1 MPIYWEHNA
10 SGVQAEDFDMDKEDE
25 NYEIQKPQIN
35 NIKDE
40 EQMKDLV
47 VNTIL
52 ILELQMINKFISNNC
67 RSEEFGMQR
76 SKDDISRVSI
86 KSA

>member
-1 MPIYWEHNA
+1 
-10 SGVQAEDFDMDKEDE
+10 MDKEDE

-67 RSEEFGMQR
+67 RSEEFGM
-76 SKDDISRVSI
+76 
-86 KSA
+86 